1 MVAASKPT
9 SWLFQKFHIL
19 RHLVQH
25 QGPQLVV
32 WAVSLLT
39 MGLITHSLTPMY
51 KYSHSQFDQVRYP
64 VWALARSVLYRLY
77 SLHEASPKA
86 ISGRTSYLRVR
97 LAFHPYPQLIPKLF
111 NAHEF
116 GPPHNFTCA
125 STWPWIDH
133 YGFGSTITNYSPY
146 SDSLS
151 LRLHVFH
158 LTSLVTVTR
167 RFILQQARRRAAIIR
182 ASTVCRHTV
191 SGSLSLPSRGAFH
204 LSLTVLCAIGP
215 YWYFA
220 LEGGPPCFPQ
230 GFTCLVVLWI
240 LSRACRI
247 SITGLSPSTAVL
259 SNTIL
264 LSHLHLMTVL
274 NPGSV
279 SRSGLGSSPFARRY
293 QENLV

>member
-1 MVAASKPT
+1 M
-9 SWLFQKFHIL
+9 
-19 RHLVQH
+19 
-25 QGPQLVV
+25 V

-39 MGLITHSLTPMY
+39 TDLITRSLTPMD
-51 KYSHSQFDQVRYP
+51 KSLAFGVCLVRYP

-151 LRLHVFH
+151 LRLRVSH

-167 RFILQQARRRAAIIR
+167 RFILQ
-182 ASTVCRHTV
+182 
-191 SGSLSLPSRGAFH
+191 
-204 LSLTVLCAIGP
+204 
-215 YWYFA
+215 
-220 LEGGPPCFPQ
+220 
-230 GFTCLVVLWI
+230 
-240 LSRACRI
+240 
-247 SITGLSPSTAVL
+247 
-259 SNTIL
+259 
-264 LSHLHLMTVL
+264 
-274 NPGSV
+274 
-279 SRSGLGSSPFARRY
+279 
-293 QENLV
+293 